1 MNYHLKLLKVFQ
13 ENQMLEQINEIF
25 FEEANELLESLEG
38 YLLSLEQNPDNPE
51 IISAVF
57 RVMHTIKGSSGM
69 FGFDAIS
76 SFTHEV
82 ESTFDAV
89 RNGSAP
95 VTPQLISLTLKAR
108 DHIMDMLKGNV
119 DKEESAALIQE
130 FKDFMSAY
138 PTSNKDQGSEK
149 KETETNTTT
158 SEQKE
163 LPDSKQDEAPVLQT
177 NVEPTQQIACAEQ
190 TTWRISFTPSPD
202 ILQNGTRP
210 SLMIKELTDMG
221 TATVLF
227 FTRQIPPLSEIE
239 PTTCYVSWDIILT
252 TCKSRE
258 EIQDVFI
265 FLDKSSV
272 IKIDKIDIDIEENN
286 RIGQILIDRKHIS
299 QSALEEILSQRK
311 PIGQLLVEKNLI
323 SNESLQ
329 SALAEQTHIKNVAK
343 TKNTESLQTSQL
355 NSSSQNVTQQS
366 IRVNSEKLDQLIDLV
381 GELVTFNARLGE
393 FSTRENNPALMTLSE
408 QSERLILALRDNAMD
423 MRMLP
428 IGTIFTRFRRLVH
441 DLASDMHKDIE
452 LITEGSETELDKT
465 VIEKLNDPLIH
476 MIRNSVDHGIESKEE
491 RLAKGKPAQGI
502 VKLIAQHVGAFV
514 LIIIS
519 DDGAGLN
526 KEKIY
531 KKAIDKN
538 LIAPGTEI
546 SDSDIYSMIF
556 LPGFSTSEKVTAV
569 SGRGVGMDVVK
580 KDITALGGTI
590 SIETQQGK
598 GTDFILKIPLTL
610 AIIEGMLVQIGNS
623 IFVIPLTNI
632 QECMEFS
639 PADGDED
646 KICSHIDARGEFLPY
661 INLRRWFEIDDP
673 LPPSQQVVIVNDQ
686 DSKLGVVVDRVIG
699 NHQTVIKPLGAL
711 YRNVEGLSGAT
722 ILGDGSVA
730 LILDI
735 FKLSNVVK
743 NTETVG

>member
-1 MNYHLKLLKVFQ
+1 
-13 ENQMLEQINEIF
+13 MLEQINEIF
-25 FEEANELLESLEG
+25 FEEASELLESLEG
-38 YLLSLEQNPDNPE
+38 HLLSLEQNPDNPE

-177 NVEPTQQIACAEQ
+177 NVESTQQIACAEQ

-272 IKIDKIDIDIEENN
+272 IKIDKIDIDIEGNN

-408 QSERLILALRDNAMD
+408 QSERLILALRDSAMD

-428 IGTIFTRFRRLVH
+428 IGTIFTHFRRLVH
-441 DLASDMHKDIE
+441 DLSSDMHKDIE
-452 LITEGSETELDKT
+452 LITEGAETELDKT

-491 RLAKGKPAQGI
+491 RLSKGKPAQGI

-519 DDGAGLN
+519 DDGAGLD

-546 SDSDIYSMIF
+546 SDSDIYRMIF

-722 ILGDGSVA
+722 ILGDRSVA

>member
-1 MNYHLKLLKVFQ
+1 
-13 ENQMLEQINEIF
+13 MLEQINEIF
-25 FEEANELLESLEG
+25 FEEASELLESLEG
-38 YLLSLEQNPDNPE
+38 HLLSLEQNPDNPE

-130 FKDFMSAY
+130 FRDFMSAY

-163 LPDSKQDEAPVLQT
+163 LPDSKQDEAPILQT
-177 NVEPTQQIACAEQ
+177 NVESTQQIACAEQ

-272 IKIDKIDIDIEENN
+272 IKIDKIDIDIEGNN

-343 TKNTESLQTSQL
+343 TKNTESLHTSQL

-452 LITEGSETELDKT
+452 LITEGAETELDKT

-519 DDGAGLN
+519 DDGAGLD

-538 LIAPGTEI
+538 LIAPGTEM

-661 INLRRWFEIDDP
+661 INLRRWFEIDAP

>member
-1 MNYHLKLLKVFQ
+1 
-13 ENQMLEQINEIF
+13 MLEQINEIF
-25 FEEANELLESLEG
+25 FEEASELLESLEG
-38 YLLSLEQNPDNPE
+38 HLLSLEQNPDNPE

-130 FKDFMSAY
+130 FRDFMSAY

-163 LPDSKQDEAPVLQT
+163 LPDSKQDEVPILQT
-177 NVEPTQQIACAEQ
+177 NVESTQQIDCTEQ

-272 IKIDKIDIDIEENN
+272 IKIDKIDIDIEGNN

-355 NSSSQNVTQQS
+355 NSSSQNVAQQS

-452 LITEGSETELDKT
+452 LITEGAETELDKT

-519 DDGAGLN
+519 DDGAGLD

-538 LIAPGTEI
+538 LIAPGTEM

>member
-1 MNYHLKLLKVFQ
+1 
-13 ENQMLEQINEIF
+13 MLEQINEIF
-25 FEEANELLESLEG
+25 FEEASELLESLEG
-38 YLLSLEQNPDNPE
+38 HLLSLEQNPDNPE

-177 NVEPTQQIACAEQ
+177 NVESTQQIACAEQ

-272 IKIDKIDIDIEENN
+272 IKIDKIDIDIEGNN

-452 LITEGSETELDKT
+452 LITEGAETELDKT

-519 DDGAGLN
+519 DDGAGLD

>member
-1 MNYHLKLLKVFQ
+1 MQ

-355 NSSSQNVTQQS
+355 NSSSQNITQQS

>member
-1 MNYHLKLLKVFQ
+1 
-13 ENQMLEQINEIF
+13 MLEQINEIF
-25 FEEANELLESLEG
+25 FEEASELLESLEG
-38 YLLSLEQNPDNPE
+38 HLLSLEQNPDNPE

-119 DKEESAALIQE
+119 DEEESAALIQE

-149 KETETNTTT
+149 KETEKNTST

-177 NVEPTQQIACAEQ
+177 NVESTQQIACAEQ

-272 IKIDKIDIDIEENN
+272 IKIDKIDIDIEGNN

-299 QSALEEILSQRK
+299 QSALEKILSQRK

-452 LITEGSETELDKT
+452 LITEGAETELDKT

-519 DDGAGLN
+519 DDGAGLD

-661 INLRRWFEIDDP
+661 INLRRWFEIDAP

>member
-1 MNYHLKLLKVFQ
+1 
-13 ENQMLEQINEIF
+13 MLEQINEIF

-177 NVEPTQQIACAEQ
+177 NVESTQQIACAEQ

-519 DDGAGLN
+519 DDGAGLD

>member
-1 MNYHLKLLKVFQ
+1 
-13 ENQMLEQINEIF
+13 MLEQINEIF
-25 FEEANELLESLEG
+25 FEEASELLESLEG
-38 YLLSLEQNPDNPE
+38 HLLSLEQNPDNPE

-149 KETETNTTT
+149 KETEKNTST

-177 NVEPTQQIACAEQ
+177 NVESTQQTACAEQ

-272 IKIDKIDIDIEENN
+272 IKIDKIDIDIEGNN

-452 LITEGSETELDKT
+452 LITEGAETELDKT

-519 DDGAGLN
+519 DDGAGLD

-538 LIAPGTEI
+538 LIAPGTEM

>member
-355 NSSSQNVTQQS
+355 NSSSQNITQQS

>member
-1 MNYHLKLLKVFQ
+1 
-13 ENQMLEQINEIF
+13 MLEQINEIF

-130 FKDFMSAY
+130 FKDFMSSY

-149 KETETNTTT
+149 KETETNTIA

-163 LPDSKQDEAPVLQT
+163 LPDSKQDETPVLQT
-177 NVEPTQQIACAEQ
+177 NIESTQQIACAEQ
-190 TTWRISFTPSPD
+190 TTWRISFTPAPD

-227 FTRQIPPLSEIE
+227 FARQIPPLSEIE

-355 NSSSQNVTQQS
+355 NSSSQNITQQS

-519 DDGAGLN
+519 DDGAGLD

-598 GTDFILKIPLTL
+598 GTDFVLKIPLTL

-623 IFVIPLTNI
+623 TFVIPLTNI

-646 KICSHIDARGEFLPY
+646 KVCSHIDARGEFMPY
-661 INLRRWFEIDDP
+661 INLRQWFEIDDP
-673 LPPSQQVVIVNDQ
+673 LPYSQQVVIVNDQ
-686 DSKLGVVVDRVIG
+686 DSKLGIVVDRVIG

>member
-1 MNYHLKLLKVFQ
+1 
-13 ENQMLEQINEIF
+13 MLEQINEIF
-25 FEEANELLESLEG
+25 FEEASELLESLEG
-38 YLLSLEQNPDNPE
+38 HLLSLEQNPDNPE

-598 GTDFILKIPLTL
+598 GTDFVLKIPLTL

-623 IFVIPLTNI
+623 TFVIPLTNI

-646 KICSHIDARGEFLPY
+646 KVCSHIDARGEFLPY

>member
-1 MNYHLKLLKVFQ
+1 
-13 ENQMLEQINEIF
+13 MLEQINEIF
-25 FEEANELLESLEG
+25 FEEASELLESLEG
-38 YLLSLEQNPDNPE
+38 HLLSLEQNPDNPE

-119 DKEESAALIQE
+119 DEEESAALIQE

-149 KETETNTTT
+149 KETEKNTST

-177 NVEPTQQIACAEQ
+177 NVESTQQIACAEQ

-272 IKIDKIDIDIEENN
+272 IKIDKIDIDIEGNN

-452 LITEGSETELDKT
+452 LITEGAETELDKT

-491 RLAKGKPAQGI
+491 RLAKGKPEQGI

-519 DDGAGLN
+519 DDGAGLD

>member
-1 MNYHLKLLKVFQ
+1 MQ

-25 FEEANELLESLEG
+25 FEEASELLESLEG
-38 YLLSLEQNPDNPE
+38 HLLSLEQNPDNPE

-108 DHIMDMLKGNV
+108 DHIMDMLKGNA

-149 KETETNTTT
+149 KETEKKTST

-177 NVEPTQQIACAEQ
+177 NVESTQQTACAEQ

-272 IKIDKIDIDIEENN
+272 IKIDKIDIDIEGNN

-452 LITEGSETELDKT
+452 LITEGAETELDKT

-519 DDGAGLN
+519 DDGAGLD

>member
-1 MNYHLKLLKVFQ
+1 
-13 ENQMLEQINEIF
+13 MLEQINEIF
-25 FEEANELLESLEG
+25 FEEASELLESLEG
-38 YLLSLEQNPDNPE
+38 HLLSLEQNPDNPE

-149 KETETNTTT
+149 KETEKNTST

-177 NVEPTQQIACAEQ
+177 NVESTQQIACAEQ

-272 IKIDKIDIDIEENN
+272 IKIDKIDIDIEGNN

-452 LITEGSETELDKT
+452 LITEGAETELDKT

-519 DDGAGLN
+519 DDGAGLD

>member
-1 MNYHLKLLKVFQ
+1 
-13 ENQMLEQINEIF
+13 MLEQINEIF

-355 NSSSQNVTQQS
+355 NSSSQNITQQS

-519 DDGAGLN
+519 DDGAGLD

>member
-1 MNYHLKLLKVFQ
+1 
-13 ENQMLEQINEIF
+13 MLEQINEIF
-25 FEEANELLESLEG
+25 FEEASELLESLEG
-38 YLLSLEQNPDNPE
+38 HLLSLEQNPDNPE

-119 DKEESAALIQE
+119 DKEESATLIQE

-138 PTSNKDQGSEK
+138 PTSHKDRESEK
-149 KETETNTTT
+149 KEPEAKDPA
-158 SEQKE
+158 SEE
-163 LPDSKQDEAPVLQT
+163 NESSVSKQEDAPVLQT

-272 IKIDKIDIDIEENN
+272 IKIDKIDIDIEGNN

-452 LITEGSETELDKT
+452 LITEGAETELDKT

-519 DDGAGLN
+519 DDGAGLD

-538 LIAPGTEI
+538 LIAPGTEM

-661 INLRRWFEIDDP
+661 INLRRWFEIDAP